1 MKKIFNLIGMGIF
14 NKNVCLNCYLDFSE
28 SWLGIFNY
36 CILWDIVSIL
46 IVLGYI

>member
-14 NKNVCLNCYLDFSE
+14 NKNVCLNCYLDG
-28 SWLGIFNY
+28 LGIFNY
-36 CILWDIVSIL
+36 CIVWDIVSNL